1 MLTQLNMP
9 RLETIRQTAKLTG
22 LAVYHVR
29 KLVLQGKVKYVR
41 SGLKYLVNVDSLVE
55 YLNNGEAQAEA
66 EELTENTSKI
76 RKVGI

>member
-9 RLETIRQTAKLTG
+9 HLETIRQTAKLAG

-41 SGLKYLVNVDSLVE
+41 SGSKYLVNVDSLIE
-55 YLNNGEAQAEA
+55 YLNNGEARTEA
-66 EELTENTSKI
+66 EELTENTNKI

>member
-9 RLETIRQTAKLTG
+9 RLKTIRQTAKLAG

-41 SGLKYLVNVDSLVE
+41 SGLKYLVNVDSLIA
-55 YLNNGEAQAEA
+55 YLTNGDSTTA
-66 EELTENTSKI
+66 TVSNSSK
-76 RKVGI
+76 K